1 MFRRDVMK
9 NPGVRLLT
17 LAAMIAMLGLGCAHR
32 GSVSM
37 GYWDAIVLLTEAFE
51 ADPEAAV
58 PWKEAGLSKD
68 MRKDLDTNKDG
79 LIVRSELWAHQEQRA
94 ARPYAGPKDYSEASA
109 AREGGF
115 PLNVDPEIVTA
126 DEVELGDDDL
136 VMGLVIRGEARAY
149 PVNYMNG
156 PLNEVVNDNLGGE
169 AIAST
174 W

>member
-1 MFRRDVMK
+1 MFRRDALK
-9 NPGVRLLT
+9 NHGVRLLT
-17 LAAMIAMLGLGCAHR
+17 LVVVITLFGIGCAHR
-32 GSVSM
+32 SSVSM

-51 ADPEAAV
+51 ADPDAAMAV
-58 PWKEAGLSKD
+58 KEMGLSKD
-68 MRKDLDTNKDG
+68 MRKDLDANKDG
-79 LIVRSELWAHQEQRA
+79 VIVQSELWAHQERRA
-94 ARPYAGPKDYSEASA
+94 ARPYTGPKDYSETSV

-115 PLNVDPEIVTA
+115 PLNVEPEIFGA

-136 VMGLVIRGEARAY
+136 VIGLVIRGEARAY